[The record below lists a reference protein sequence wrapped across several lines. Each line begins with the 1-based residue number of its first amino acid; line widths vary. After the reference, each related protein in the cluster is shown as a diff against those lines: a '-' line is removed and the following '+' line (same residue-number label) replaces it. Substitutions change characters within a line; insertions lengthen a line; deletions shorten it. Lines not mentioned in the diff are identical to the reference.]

1 MAINEKEFTYILY
14 FNIEIEYEK
23 TEYEKKTIYLG
34 SCNDPVK
41 LYRNALN
48 LETIDPDKKK
58 YLLKWLMLVEE
69 NLDKVERKDMEYAF
83 MQNPETEFSYEIKDM
98 ELNIKSIRKF

>member
-1 MAINEKEFTYILY
+1 MANKNIYVLY
-14 FNIEIEYEK
+14 FKVEIDYEK
-23 TEYEKKTIYLG
+23 TTIFLAA
-34 SCNDPVK
+34 SNDPVK

-48 LETIDPDKKK
+48 IKKIDEDKKK

-69 NLDKVERKDMEYAF
+69 NLNETEKIEMEYAF

-98 ELNIKSIRKF
+98 ELNIKLIKKF

>member
-1 MAINEKEFTYILY
+1 MANKNIYVLY
-14 FNIEIEYEK
+14 FNVEIDYEK
-23 TEYEKKTIYLG
+23 TTIFLAA
-34 SCNDPVK
+34 SNDPVK

-48 LETIDPDKKK
+48 IKKIDEDKKK

-69 NLDKVERKDMEYAF
+69 NLNETEKIEMEYAF

-98 ELNIKSIRKF
+98 KLNIKLIQKF